1 MKKMRLRNWVLPAFA
16 ILVLV
21 AVLLTYHFI
30 GTLIEYSYEPEPDYV
45 TDTIVNHSI
54 PVNNEVEEPV
64 PVKPVIIKPVNEEV
78 VKVSKYYYSQTDS
91 EERQQE
97 SLIKYANIYMPNT
110 GLLYSNDDEFD
121 IMAVMD
127 GKVTNIKDD
136 EILGKIIEIEHKDN
150 IVTIYQS
157 VKNVAVKVGDIIK
170 QGDIIAKSG
179 SNKLENEKANC
190 LHFEVYKDGSLMNP
204 EEFYKMELN

>member
-157 VKNVAVKVGDIIK
+157 VKNVAVKVGDKIK
-170 QGDIIAKSG
+170 QGDIIAISG